1 MKIKFLILILVI
13 CLPFFGV
20 AKTIELTYEFE
31 NGEQLVRQYDDSA
44 KDLVLYISDSKNSMP
59 LKKIK
64 NIKGFENWENLE
76 NFDSYGIDYSGDL
89 LFLNN
94 IKNLKSIFF
103 DFFKCKKLSF
113 LENLTGLEFI
123 EIHLS
128 LDKKDYKDFE
138 NTKIDFSKLKKLR
151 KITFS
156 AYYFDNGK
164 FVGKLNRI
172 PWFVNVQ
179 NKPELIFYENDINE
193 LTARDKK
200 LLKQYSKYDLGEK
213 LKL

>member
-1 MKIKFLILILVI
+1 MKIKFLILILAI
-13 CLPFFGV
+13 CLPIFGV

-31 NGEQLVRQYDDSA
+31 DGEQLVRQYDDSE

-64 NIKGFENWENLE
+64 NIKGLENWENLE
-76 NFDSYGIDYSGDL
+76 NFASYGIDYSGNL
-89 LFLNN
+89 LFFNN
-94 IKNLKSIFF
+94 IKNLKTIFL
-103 DFFKCKKLSF
+103 DFFKSKNLSF
-113 LENLTGLEFI
+113 LENLTELEFI

-128 LDKKDYKDFE
+128 LDNKYYKSLE
-138 NTKIDFSKLKKLR
+138 NVKVDFSKLKKLK

-172 PWFVNVQ
+172 PQFVNVQ

-193 LTARDKK
+193 LTKKDKK
-200 LLKQYSKYDLGEK
+200 LLKQYSKYNLGEK

>member
-20 AKTIELTYEFE
+20 AKRIELTYEFE
-31 NGEQLVRQYDDSA
+31 NGEQLVRQYDDSEN
-44 KDLVLYISDSKNSMP
+44 DLVLYISDSKNSMP

-64 NIKGFENWENLE
+64 NIKGLENWKNLE

-103 DFFKCKKLSF
+103 DFFKCKNLSF

-123 EIHLS
+123 EMHL
-128 LDKKDYKDFE
+128 
-138 NTKIDFSKLKKLR
+138 
-151 KITFS
+151 
-156 AYYFDNGK
+156 
-164 FVGKLNRI
+164 
-172 PWFVNVQ
+172 
-179 NKPELIFYENDINE
+179 
-193 LTARDKK
+193 
-200 LLKQYSKYDLGEK
+200 
-213 LKL
+213 